1 MTDPITDPKSSQ
13 TPNPWQDKWTDK
25 WLVAYTKPRLELVA
39 LQNLELQNFEAYLP
53 RYKKFKNT
61 ETGPVPVFEPMFP
74 RYILFRPS
82 KPEQSIETVRSTKG
96 ISHVVRFG
104 FEPGV
109 VSSSMVAT
117 LKEFETSQNQATLQE
132 MSNFK
137 AGQKVKLKHVA
148 LGALEGLVQSV
159 SSKRVAVLLEILG
172 RPTVVQVDHHQVES
186 VSQSLQKPSLQK

>member
-1 MTDPITDPKSSQ
+1 MQNKEKDKDSDKQ
-13 TPNPWQDKWTDK
+13 NPWQDK

-39 LQNLELQNFEAYLP
+39 LQNLERQSFEAYLP

-61 ETGPVPVFEPMFP
+61 DAGPVPVFEPMFP

-82 KPEQSIETVRSTKG
+82 KAEQSIEAVRSTKG

-109 VSSSMVAT
+109 VSASMVAT

-172 RPTVVQVDHHQVES
+172 RPTLVQLNHHQVEAS
-186 VSQSLQKPSLQK
+186 H

>member
-1 MTDPITDPKSSQ
+1 MQNKDKDSDKQ
-13 TPNPWQDKWTDK
+13 NPWQDK

-39 LQNLELQNFEAYLP
+39 LQNLERQSFEVYLP

-61 ETGPVPVFEPMFP
+61 EAGAVAVFEPMFP

-82 KPEQSIETVRSTKG
+82 KPEKSIETVRSTKG

-104 FEPGV
+104 HEPGV
-109 VSSSMVAT
+109 VGEDMVAT

-148 LGALEGLVQSV
+148 LGNMEGLVQSV
-159 SSKRVAVLLEILG
+159 SKKRVAVLLEILG
-172 RPTVVQVDHHQVES
+172 RPTVVQVDHHQLETAE
-186 VSQSLQKPSLQK
+186 

>member
-1 MTDPITDPKSSQ
+1 MQNKVKDKDSDKQ
-13 TPNPWQDKWTDK
+13 NPWQDK

-39 LQNLELQNFEAYLP
+39 LQNLERQSFEVYLP

-61 ETGPVPVFEPMFP
+61 EEGPVPVFEPMFP

-82 KPEQSIETVRSTKG
+82 KAEQSIEAVRSTKG

-109 VSSSMVAT
+109 VSASMVAT

-172 RPTVVQVDHHQVES
+172 RPTVVQLDHHQVEAS
-186 VSQSLQKPSLQK
+186 H